1 MKPEYEK
8 IVESPERSF
17 TAKVVDRPSR
27 PRLSQAWHFHPEV
40 EICFTLESRGRRFV
54 GNQISTYEEGD
65 LVLFGSNLP
74 HGFTTDVPCRQMVIQ
89 MMPDFFGRAFVEAPE
104 LYPGPGRRSIAPYGA
119 SSSGAHR
126 RRAVGSIERLLDKQG
141 MPQLLLLLELL
152 YTLAGAD
159 KAAAL
164 CPEDYVIEV
173 GEEHFGRMKIVYD
186 HVLQHYR
193 GDVRVGDVAAK
204 LSLSESAF
212 YKFIKPSTK
221 KTYTQIVNEFRI
233 HHACRLLMSTTR
245 PIQAVCFDSGYNNV
259 SYFNPKFKAIMQRS
273 PREFRALYEGRTG

>member
-17 TAKVVDRPSR
+17 TAKVVERPSR

-40 EICFTLESRGRRFV
+40 EICYTLESRGRRFV

-74 HGFTTDVPCRQMVIQ
+74 HGFTTDLACRQVVIQ
-89 MMPDFFGRAFVEAPE
+89 MMPDFLGKAFVDAPE
-104 LYPGPGRRSIAPYGA
+104 LYPVRSLFDRSLRGLEVRGPSK
-119 SSSGAHR
+119 
-126 RRAVGSIERLLDKQG
+126 RRAVGLIERLLDEHG

-152 YTLAGAD
+152 YALAETDDAE
-159 KAAAL
+159 AL

-173 GEEHFGRMKIVYD
+173 GEEHFGRMKVVYD
-186 HVLQHYR
+186 HVLEHYQS
-193 GDVRVGDVAAK
+193 DVRVGDVAAK
-204 LSLSESAF
+204 LNLSESAF
-212 YKFIKPSTK
+212 YKFIKRSTK

-233 HHACRLLMSTTR
+233 HHACRLLMSTNR

-259 SYFNPKFKAIMQRS
+259 SYFNRKFKAIMQRS